1 MTLKSTLGIGSLAL
15 LLGVGC
21 SATGPTP
28 ELIDARRAY
37 DEARASD
44 AATYSPDKLLSA
56 KQALEQAEQAHADDA
71 GSFKER
77 SLAYVA
83 QRKAQYANIYGAYE
97 RDRREL
103 TEAEQAYRNKQ
114 DLLRRSAEQQATE
127 AQRSLAATWDNLN
140 TARRELAAQQSQLQ
154 QSQAQLAAAM
164 ASLNK
169 IAQVKEE
176 QRGTVITLD
185 GQVLFVTGKAELLP
199 IARDRLNQVAQS
211 LKELDDDKLV
221 SIEGYT
227 DSRGADDMNQ
237 KLSQDRA
244 NAVKDYLVSQGVK
257 AEKVRAIGRGEAN
270 PVASNDTAEG
280 RANNRRVEIVVQSSA
295 QAAASIGAGASS
307 GSNPGST
314 GSGTAGSSAPS
325 GGTGTSNTGKNPGST
340 GNKP

>member
-1 MTLKSTLGIGSLAL
+1 MKLITTLCPLAL
-15 LLGVGC
+15 LLAAGC
-21 SATGPTP
+21 AATGPSP

-37 DEARASD
+37 DDARASN

-56 KQALEQAEQAHADDA
+56 KQALEKAEDAHADDG

-83 QRKAQYANIYGAYE
+83 QRKAQYASIYGTYE
-97 RDRREL
+97 KDRRDQA
-103 TEAEQAYRNKQ
+103 EAEQAYRNKQ
-114 DLLRRSAEQQATE
+114 DTLRRNAEQKATD
-127 AQRSLAATWDNLN
+127 AQRSLAATWDNLSN
-140 TARRELAAQQSQLQ
+140 ARKEIAAQQTQIQ
-154 QSQAQLAAAM
+154 KSQAELDAAKQTAAAAM

-185 GQVLFVTGKAELLP
+185 GQVLFVTAKAELLP
-199 IARDRLNQVAQS
+199 IAKDRLNQVAKS

-221 SIEGYT
+221 SIEGFT
-227 DSRGADDMNQ
+227 DSRGADDTNM

-257 AEKVRAIGRGEAN
+257 PEKVRALGRGEAS
-270 PVASNDTAEG
+270 PVASNETPEG

-295 QAAASIGAGASS
+295 QAVAGM
-307 GSNPGST
+307 
-314 GSGTAGSSAPS
+314 GT
-325 GGTGTSNTGKNPGST
+325 KQ
-340 GNKP
+340 

>member
-1 MTLKSTLGIGSLAL
+1 MKLISTLCPLAL
-15 LLGVGC
+15 LIGVGC

-37 DEARASD
+37 DEARASN

-56 KQALEQAEQAHADDA
+56 KQALEKAEDAHADDA
-71 GSFKER
+71 GSFKEK

-83 QRKAQYANIYGAYE
+83 QRKAQYASIFGSYE
-97 RDRREL
+97 KDRRDQA
-103 TEAEQAYRNKQ
+103 EAEQAYRNKQ
-114 DLLRRSAEQQATE
+114 DVLRRNAEQQATE
-127 AQRSLAATWDNLN
+127 AQRTLAATWDNLN
-140 TARRELAAQQSQLQ
+140 SARREIAAQQSQIQ
-154 QSQAQLAAAM
+154 KGQAELAAAM

-169 IAQVKEE
+169 IASVKEE

-185 GQVLFVTGKAELLP
+185 GQVLFVTAKAELLP
-199 IARDRLNQVAQS
+199 IARDRLNQVAKS

-257 AEKVRAIGRGEAN
+257 AEKVRAIGRGEAS
-270 PVASNDTAEG
+270 PVASNETAEG

-295 QAAASIGAGASS
+295 QAAAGMAASS
-307 GSNPGST
+307 
-314 GSGTAGSSAPS
+314 SGTS
-325 GGTGTSNTGKNPGST
+325 GGS
-340 GNKP
+340 KP